1 MFKFELDQ
9 PVYYLL
15 DNKLHCAK
23 IQGRKYTD
31 VAAEGITQKW
41 VNSIRYVTCHGVF
54 DEKDVFAT
62 REDLAKSIIGV

>member
-9 PVYYLL
+9 LVYYLL
-15 DNKLHCAK
+15 ENKLHSAK

-31 VAAEGITQKW
+31 VAAEGATTKW
-41 VNSIRYVTCHGVF
+41 VNNIRYVTCHGVF

-62 REDLAKSIIGV
+62 KEELSKAIIGV